1 MQSSRRCGRLER
13 ALDWVMVWLKALGP
27 AVLAQMAEP
36 VSLWVRTKAEAA
48 RAGEEDLRLR

>member
-1 MQSSRRCGRLER
+1 
-13 ALDWVMVWLKALGP
+13 MVWLKALGP